1 MKTPF
6 KRSLRRRRP
15 TPANDVEVELT
26 RLLFRRLT
34 GTVLISGIGV
44 VGSTAVIAAQTHD
57 AWLLQLTFYM
67 GSIAAIRIAIVY
79 AFSIRKKPEI
89 SRLAARLWSSSYAL
103 FTFFASCAL
112 AISTVYNFSR
122 HDASAQVLCLIGTF
136 SLCASLSARM
146 GMRPWISQLCGFVV
160 LGALGISVVQI
171 GDLLARTG
179 FVLICFYA
187 YTHWEAV
194 KTKFDIVME
203 QIRASHSLT
212 AVAEQDALTG
222 LANRRAFED
231 RLATL
236 CTNCETFGIL
246 YMDLDRFKHIN
257 DTYGHPI
264 GDLLLQSV
272 ANRLNNII
280 RHDDDLLARLGGD
293 EFAIIQ
299 THIDDDHNPQILA
312 RRINQALNT
321 SFELDGRTI
330 RVNVSIGARVASG
343 SFNNPRI
350 LLGRADAA
358 LYRVK
363 QAGGGNFALAED

>member
-1 MKTPF
+1 MKTPS
-6 KRSLRRRRP
+6 KRRLRRRRA
-15 TPANDVEVELT
+15 TPANDIEVELT

-34 GTVLISGIGV
+34 GTVLISGIGI
-44 VGSTAVIAAQTHD
+44 VGSTAIIAAQYHD
-57 AWLLQLTFYM
+57 AWLWQLTLYM

-79 AFSIRKKPEI
+79 GFSIRKKPEL
-89 SRLAARLWSSSYAL
+89 SRLAARVWSSSYAL

-112 AISTVYNFSR
+112 AVSTVYNFSC
-122 HDASAQVLCLIGTF
+122 HDSDAQALCTIGTF

-160 LGALGISVVQI
+160 LGALGVSILHI

-179 FVLICFYA
+179 FGLICFYA

-203 QIRASHSLT
+203 QIRASHTLS
-212 AVAEQDALTG
+212 AVAEQDSLTG

-264 GDLLLQSV
+264 GDLLLQNV
-272 ANRLNNII
+272 ANRLRNVI

-299 THIDDDHNPQILA
+299 THIDEEHSPQILA
-312 RRINQALNT
+312 RRIHQALSP

-330 RVNVSIGARVASG
+330 RVNASIGARVASG

-363 QAGGGNFALAED
+363 QSGGGSFALAED

>member
-1 MKTPF
+1 MKNPSE
-6 KRSLRRRRP
+6 RRLRRRRA
-15 TPANDVEVELT
+15 TPANDIEVELT

-44 VGSTAVIAAQTHD
+44 VGSTALLAGHFSD
-57 AWLLQLTFYM
+57 LWLWQLTGYM
-67 GSIAAIRIAIVY
+67 GAMAAIRVAIVY

-89 SRLAARLWSSSYAL
+89 SRLAARIWSGSYSL
-103 FTFFASCAL
+103 LTFFYSCTLAL
-112 AISTVYNFSR
+112 STVYNFSR
-122 HDASAQVLCLIGTF
+122 HDASAQALCLMGSF

-160 LGALGISVVQI
+160 LGALGLSVLSN
-171 GDLLARTG
+171 GDILSRTG

-187 YTHWEAV
+187 YSHWEAV

-203 QIRASHSLT
+203 QIRSSHALS
-212 AVAEQDALTG
+212 AVAEQDSLTG

-272 ANRLNNII
+272 ANRLRSII

-299 THIDDDHNPQILA
+299 THIDEEHSPQILA
-312 RRINQALNT
+312 RRINQALT
-321 SFELDGRTI
+321 PSFELDGRTI
-330 RVNVSIGARVASG
+330 RVNASIGARVASG

-350 LLGRADAA
+350 LLGRADAHM
-358 LYRVK
+358 YRVK
-363 QAGGGNFALAED
+363 QAGGANFALAED